1 MVACLPLLL
10 LPPLLLLLLATLGVG
25 SPSFHSPPASQPR
38 LFIERGLGRPQKP
51 LDSFTLGPPV
61 KELFGD
67 FLETS
72 PLLEI
77 RTRSSPPHIDPYF
90 RYFTHQLHKSL
101 LQKNYRK
108 LVSYSAQLKQI
119 AIFATRLCQFPKSGH
134 IYPRV
139 LISSSP
145 RHNVTV
151 QQGAR
156 GRIFCRV
163 YNLANRSISQQL
175 KRALQVERH

>member
-51 LDSFTLGPPV
+51 LDSFTLGPPL

-72 PLLEI
+72 PLLER
-77 RTRSSPPHIDPYF
+77 RTRSSPPHIDPY
-90 RYFTHQLHKSL
+90 
-101 LQKNYRK
+101 YRQFIDYIDLRCRK
-108 LVSYSAQLKQI
+108 ITDNLVSIWRNQNKFWQRDCASFLKVVTYI
-119 AIFATRLCQFPKSGH
+119 L
-134 IYPRV
+134 
-139 LISSSP
+139 LSSSHLHP
-145 RHNVTV
+145 
-151 QQGAR
+151 G
-156 GRIFCRV
+156 
-163 YNLANRSISQQL
+163 
-175 KRALQVERH
+175 KM